1 MEKHAFFWVSN
12 LKISENGLKM
22 APPIE
27 KKKIE
32 FFFSIFSIFLE
43 EPPEYGGSN

>member
-22 APPIE
+22 APPHRE
-27 KKKIE
+27 KKNRIL
-32 FFFSIFSIFLE
+32 FSIFWIFLE